1 MGSKPG
7 EEERGDA
14 TVTVV
19 QHQVGSS
26 HRTTR
31 ARLVVVEGPG
41 VGRRF
46 EVRDAVVIGRSDEAD
61 WVLEDVVISRRHA
74 RIVPDTDGGYS
85 VEDLGSRNGT
95 SLNGSPVERRRLRFG
110 DRIRLGRRTE
120 LLYTCSDP
128 QEERAFEAQ
137 KMEALGR
144 LGAGV
149 AHDFNNL
156 VGAIQATL
164 EYLRAQ
170 PGEMPLADAD
180 VQECLGDI
188 GLAVDRA
195 ANLSQRLTSIAH
207 QPLDRYERLDV
218 SALCLELEQLLGH
231 TFPRAIRV
239 ELSCL
244 PGLFVRGDSVALNQ
258 VLLNLA
264 INARDAM
271 SRGGVLTIQAE
282 RMPAS
287 MLSDAPVMEMVDHVV
302 IRVQDTGDGMDAETR
317 TRVFEPFFTTKG
329 RGEGTGLGLA
339 IVYEAVRAHGGAVT
353 LDSTPGEGS
362 SFRIYLPAL
371 LAYGDSDSHAKP
383 THEELEPMKRAR
395 SLKLLL
401 IDDEA
406 LVGRSLAR
414 LLTHHGHK
422 VTVSLSAADGLSRYA
437 EVAPDV
443 VLLDL
448 DMPTMGGRECL
459 SRLLAEHPRARVV
472 LLSGHHDPK
481 RDDPDALAGAR
492 GFLHKP
498 CDAASLIGAVLA
510 AVEDSHS

>member
-1 MGSKPG
+1 MASKPG
-7 EEERGDA
+7 EQERRDA

-19 QHQVGSS
+19 KPRAGSS
-26 HRTTR
+26 RRTTR

-95 SLNGSPVERRRLRFG
+95 LLNGDPVARRRLRFG

-170 PGEMPLADAD
+170 PGDMPLSAAE
-180 VQECLGDI
+180 VQDCLSDI

-195 ANLSQRLTSIAH
+195 ANLSERLTSIAH
-207 QPLDRYERLDV
+207 KPLDRHERLDV
-218 SALCLELEQLLGH
+218 STLCGELEQLLGH
-231 TFPRAIRV
+231 TLPRSIRV
-239 ELSCL
+239 QNRARV
-244 PGLFVRGDSVALNQ
+244 GLYVRGDAVALNQ

-271 SRGGVLTIQAE
+271 PQGGVLTLDAKSV
-282 RMPAS
+282 PAAR
-287 MLSDAPVMEMVDHVV
+287 LTEAPVMELVDHVV
-302 IRVQDTGDGMDAETR
+302 ISVRDTGEGMDDDTR
-317 TRVFEPFFTTKG
+317 ARVFEPFFTTKG

-353 LDSTPGEGS
+353 IESAPDSGTC
-362 SFRIYLPAL
+362 FRIYLPEL
-371 LAYGDSDSHAKP
+371 PPQDRSDSHTMP
-383 THEELEPMKRAR
+383 THEELEPPQRVRA
-395 SLKLLL
+395 LKLLL

-406 LVGRSLAR
+406 LVARSLGR
-414 LLTHHGHK
+414 LLSHHGHD
-422 VTVSLSAADGLSRYA
+422 VTICLSGSDGLSRYG
-437 EVAPDV
+437 EVSPDV

-448 DMPTMGGRECL
+448 DMPGMSGRECL
-459 SRLLAEHPRARVV
+459 SRILAMHPSARVV
-472 LLSGHHDPK
+472 LLSGHHDPT
-481 RDDPDALAGAR
+481 REDPDALAGAR
-492 GFLHKP
+492 RFLHKP
-498 CDAASLIGAVLA
+498 
-510 AVEDSHS
+510 

>member
-7 EEERGDA
+7 QHEREDA
-14 TVTVV
+14 TITVV
-19 QHQVGSS
+19 QPKAGSS

-31 ARLVVVEGPG
+31 ARLVVVQGPG

-46 EVRDAVVIGRSDEAD
+46 EVREAMSIGRSDEAD

-74 RIVPDTDGGYS
+74 RLVPDTDGGYS
-85 VEDLGSRNGT
+85 LEDLSSRNGT
-95 SLNGSPVERRRLRFG
+95 LLNGQAVSRRRLHFG

-120 LLYTCSDP
+120 LLFTCSDP

-144 LGAGV
+144 LGAGI

-164 EYLRAQ
+164 EFLKAQ
-170 PGEMPLADAD
+170 PGDTRLAAEEVGD
-180 VQECLGDI
+180 CLSDI
-188 GLAVDRA
+188 ELASSRA
-195 ANLSQRLTSIAH
+195 ANLSARLTSIAH
-207 QPLDRYERLDV
+207 KPLELHERLDV
-218 SALCLELEQLLGH
+218 GEVCTELEQLVSH

-239 ELSCL
+239 VRHSSPQLC
-244 PGLFVRGDSVALNQ
+244 VRGDAVALNQ

-271 SRGGVLTIQAE
+271 PEGGELTIDARLVPAAE
-282 RMPAS
+282 
-287 MLSDAPVMEMVDHVV
+287 LGDAPVMEAVDHVV
-302 IRVQDTGDGMDAETR
+302 ISVSDTGTGMDADTAR
-317 TRVFEPFFTTKG
+317 RIFEPFFTTKG

-353 LDSTPGEGS
+353 VTS
-362 SFRIYLPAL
+362 SLGAGAQFSVYLPAL
-371 LAYGDSDSHAKP
+371 KAVDASGSHALP
-383 THEELEPMKRAR
+383 THEELEPIARNRALR
-395 SLKLLL
+395 LLL

-406 LVGRSLAR
+406 LVARSLSR
-414 LLTHHGHK
+414 LLVHHGHR
-422 VTVSLSAADGLSRYA
+422 VVVALSARDGLERYP
-437 EVAPDV
+437 EFAPDV

-448 DMPTMGGRECL
+448 DMPGMGGRECL
-459 SRLLAEHPRARVV
+459 ARLLELHPAARVV
-472 LLSGHHDPK
+472 LLSGHHDPT
-481 RDDPDALAGAR
+481 REEPEAMAGAR

-498 CDAASLIGAVLA
+498 CDAAALIGAVEA
-510 AVEDSHS
+510 ALEDSHH

>member
-1 MGSKPG
+1 MGLKPG
-7 EEERGDA
+7 EEERGDP

-19 QHQVGSS
+19 KPRVGSS

-85 VEDLGSRNGT
+85 VQDLGSRNGT
-95 SLNGSPVERRRLRFG
+95 SLNGHPVDRRRLHFG

-128 QEERAFEAQ
+128 QEERVFEAQ

-144 LGAGV
+144 LGAGI

-164 EYLRAQ
+164 EYLRVQ
-170 PGEMPLADAD
+170 PGEMPLSDAD
-180 VQECLGDI
+180 VRECLGDI
-188 GLAVDRA
+188 GLAAERA
-195 ANLSQRLTSIAH
+195 ANLSERLTSIAH
-207 QPLDRYERLDV
+207 QPLDRHERLDV
-218 SALCLELEQLLGH
+218 SEICGELKQLLTH

-239 ELSCL
+239 EQRVSA
-244 PGLFVRGDSVALNQ
+244 GLFVQGDAVALNQ

-271 SRGGVLTIQAE
+271 SAGGVLTIEAALV
-282 RMPAS
+282 PAS
-287 MLSDAPVMEMVDHVV
+287 RLSEAPVMEMVDHVV
-302 IRVQDTGDGMDAETR
+302 ISVRDTGVGMDAETR
-317 TRVFEPFFTTKG
+317 ARVFEPFFTTKG

-353 LDSTPGEGS
+353 LESAPAAGST
-362 SFRIYLPAL
+362 FRIYLPAL
-371 LAYGDSDSHAKP
+371 SPHKDDDKHTSP
-383 THEELEPMKRAR
+383 TYEELEPAPRAR
-395 SLKLLL
+395 PLRLLL

-414 LLTHHGHK
+414 LLTHHGHR
-422 VTVSLSAADGLSRYA
+422 VTVSLSAADGLARYA
-437 EVAPDV
+437 EVDPDV

-448 DMPTMGGRECL
+448 DMPGIGGRECL
-459 SRLLAEHPRARVV
+459 SRLLAEHPTARVV
-472 LLSGHHDPK
+472 FLSGHHEPKHGDPES
-481 RDDPDALAGAR
+481 LGGAR

-498 CDAASLIGAVLA
+498 CDAAALIGAVMTAL
-510 AVEDSHS
+510 DDGRG